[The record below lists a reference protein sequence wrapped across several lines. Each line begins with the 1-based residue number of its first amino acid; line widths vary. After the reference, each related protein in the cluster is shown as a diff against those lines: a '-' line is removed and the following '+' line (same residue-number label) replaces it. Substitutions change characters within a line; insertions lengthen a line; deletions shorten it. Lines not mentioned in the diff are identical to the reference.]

1 MNTRLAA
8 LALATAALAA
18 CEPNP
23 SVTGPAAAL
32 QAAGDA
38 DISAALSDPGAVYTL
53 TNQVGGNA
61 VAVFA
66 RGADG
71 RLTAAGTVSTGGTGT
86 GASLGSQSAV
96 TLSDDGR
103 WLFAVNAGS
112 NDVSVF
118 SVSPAG
124 LALASRTASGG
135 TLPISLTV
143 HGNALYVLNAGGTG
157 NISGFAV
164 GTSGALT
171 AIAGATLPLS
181 GSSVGPAQ
189 VSFSPDDRHLVVTEK
204 NTNQLDVYAVDAN
217 GVATGP
223 TTTASA
229 GGTPFGFSF
238 GHRNELF
245 VSEAAGSA
253 SSYELDATGSVSLVS
268 GAVLTHQGAP
278 CWAVVTTDGRIGFT
292 GNGAGSVSAFTIAPD
307 GAISLVD
314 ANGGTA
320 LIGAGINDIALS
332 HNSRY
337 LYVLQTGGAQAIHAF
352 RVEADGHL
360 TPLGA
365 IAGLPNGTRGLTA
378 F

>member
-1 MNTRLAA
+1 MHTRLAV

-32 QAAGDA
+32 QAARDA
-38 DISAALSDPGAVYTL
+38 DVSAALSNPGAVYTL

-96 TLSDDGR
+96 ALSDDGR
-103 WLFAVNAGS
+103 WLFTVNAGS

-118 SVSPAG
+118 GVSPAG

-143 HGNALYVLNAGGTG
+143 HGNVLYVLNAGGTG

-171 AIAGATLPLS
+171 AIAGATGPLS

-189 VSFSPDDRHLVVTEK
+189 VSFSPDGRRLVVTEK

-245 VSEAAGSA
+245 VSEATGSA

-278 CWAVVTTDGRIGFT
+278 CWAVVTNDGRIGFT
-292 GNGAGSVSAFTIAPD
+292 GNGAGSVSAFAIAPD
-307 GAISLVD
+307 GAIGLVD

-337 LYVLQTGGAQAIHAF
+337 LYVLQTGGAPAVHAF
-352 RVEADGHL
+352 RVQADGHL
-360 TPLGA
+360 TALGP
-365 IAGLPNGTRGLTA
+365 IAGLPNGTRGLAA